1 MKKSFLGL
9 MALSTVLFSCS
20 GESKTEEVAVEQEEV
35 KIENCYY
42 SYDATSTEMN
52 WTAYK
57 FIRKAGVSG
66 TFDVINV
73 IGPEKS
79 ADLEGMIQKLKFEIP
94 VNSVN
99 SNEASRD
106 KKIDSLFFGVM
117 KNTTNIFGRVLAL
130 NEDGTA
136 DLEVTMNEQ
145 TQTVKGKYTLNGET
159 FTFDAEID
167 LLNWKGEKA
176 IASLNEACKD
186 LHTDVVN
193 GDTESKLWPDVT
205 LSFSTVFSK
214 DCE

>member
-20 GESKTEEVAVEQEEV
+20 GESNTEDTTAKKEEV

-42 SYDATSTEMN
+42 AYDATSTEMN

-73 IGPEKS
+73 EGPEKS
-79 ADLEGMIQKLKFEIP
+79 ADLEGMIQQLSFEIP

-106 KKIDSLFFGVM
+106 KKIDSLFFGAM
-117 KNTTNIFGRVLAL
+117 NNTALITGKVLAL
-130 NEDGTA
+130 NEDGSA
-136 DLEVTMNEQ
+136 DLEVTMNDV
-145 TQTVKGKYTLNGET
+145 TQTINGKYTLNNET

-167 LLNWKGEKA
+167 VFNWDGQEA
-176 IASLNEACKD
+176 INSLNEACKD

-205 LSFSTVFSK
+205 LSFSTVFKK

>member
-9 MALSTVLFSCS
+9 IALSAVLFSCS
-20 GESKTEEVAVEQEEV
+20 GESKTEGSAEQKEEV
-35 KIENCYY
+35 KVENCYY

-73 IGPEKS
+73 NGPEKS
-79 ADLEGMIQKLKFEIP
+79 ADLEAMIQKLTFEIP

-106 KKIDSLFFGVM
+106 HKIDSLFFGVM
-117 KNTTNIFGRVLAL
+117 NNTAQITGRVLAL
-130 NEDGTA
+130 KEDGTA
-136 DLEVTMNEQ
+136 DLEVTMNEV
-145 TQTVKGKYTLNGET
+145 TQTVNGKYTLNGET

-167 LLNWKGEKA
+167 VFNWDGQDA
-176 IASLNEACKD
+176 INSLNEACKD

-205 LSFSTVFSK
+205 LSFSTVFKK